1 MSTNSL
7 TGSKYIW
14 NLPSVEKSNLIDLA
28 VSYNISI
35 PIIQVLLERGIGTKK
50 EIDNYLFSSF
60 EKDVARPE
68 LLKDAEISVK
78 RIITAIKNGEKILI
92 AGDYDVD
99 GITSSAMMMICL
111 LPLDAK
117 INFFLPHRVND
128 GYGLSVKTVEKAA
141 KNGYTVI
148 VTVDN
153 GITAFDAAAK
163 AKELGVDLIITDHH
177 RPREGALPAAYAIV
191 DPHQSDCPYP
201 YKYFA
206 GVGVIFKLMALLY
219 EYMDLKLPEKVYELL
234 LLGTVADVVPLT
246 GENRFWVRHGL
257 SIVNQKESLPLKILK
272 DNVQFKKSSLSS
284 TDIGFFITPQINALG
299 RLEDARRGV
308 RFLIGSDQEEV
319 YSVGSVLKD
328 FNQARKDVEKKV
340 YSDVIKF
347 IDPDGQGIGDQ
358 RILIAYSSEWPPGII
373 GLVASKIV
381 GAYNRPTLLF
391 HITKDGLA
399 KGSCRSTPDFSIFN
413 ALQANKELLI
423 SFGGHAVAA
432 GLALDQA
439 NLSILK
445 ERLEEYIRSAM
456 PFVADKPIL
465 KLDAEISLTE
475 VNKKLTTD
483 MQYLEPFGNSNTQPV
498 FYLRN
503 ATLVDGPTVL
513 KEVHIK
519 CTVFSDGVLKPMIFF
534 NRPDLYQSLLNKKD
548 EPIDFA
554 VCVVTNEWNGKVSV
568 ELQGMDV
575 AL

>member
-1 MSTNSL
+1 MITNSL

-14 NLPSVEKSNLIDLA
+14 NLPNVEKTNLIDLA

-35 PIIQVLLERGIGTKK
+35 PIIQVLMERGISTKK
-50 EIDNYLFSSF
+50 DIDNYLFSSF
-60 EKDVARPE
+60 EKDVGRPE
-68 LLKDAEISVK
+68 LLKDADIAVK
-78 RIITAIKNGEKILI
+78 RIIAAIKNGEKILI

-111 LPLDAK
+111 LPLNAK

-141 KNGYTVI
+141 QNGYTVI

-163 AKELGVDLIITDHH
+163 AKELGIDLIITDHH
-177 RPREGALPAAYAIV
+177 RPRETLPVAYAIV

-201 YKYFA
+201 FKYFA
-206 GVGVIFKLMALLY
+206 GVGVIFKLMTLLY
-219 EYMDLKLPEKVYELL
+219 EYMGLKLPDKVYELL

-246 GENRFWVRHGL
+246 GENRYWVRHGL
-257 SIVNQKESLPLKILK
+257 TIVNQKESLPLKILK
-272 DNVQFKKSSLSS
+272 DNVQFKKTVLSS

-299 RLEDARRGV
+299 RLENARRGV

-319 YSVGSVLKD
+319 HSVGAVLKD

-340 YSDVIKF
+340 YSEVINF
-347 IDPDGQGIGDQ
+347 IDPDGKGIGDQ
-358 RILIAYSSEWPPGII
+358 RILIAYSNSWPPGVI

-381 GAYNRPTLLF
+381 GTYNRPTLLF
-391 HITKDGLA
+391 HITKEGLA
-399 KGSCRSTPDFSIFN
+399 KGSCRSTPDLNMFN
-413 ALQANKELLI
+413 ALQASKDLLI

-439 NLSILK
+439 NLPLLK
-445 ERLEEYIRSAM
+445 ERLEEYIKTAI
-456 PFVADKPIL
+456 PFVPEKPIL
-465 KLDAEISLTE
+465 KLDAEISLSE
-475 VNKKLTTD
+475 VNKKLTDD
-483 MQYLEPFGNSNTQPV
+483 MQYLEPFGNENSQPI
-498 FYLRN
+498 FYLRK
-503 ATLVDGPTVL
+503 ATLIEGPTIL
-513 KEVHIK
+513 KDAHIK
-519 CTVFSDGVLKPMIFF
+519 CTLFSDGVLKPIIFF
-534 NRPDLYQSLLNKKD
+534 NRPDLYQPLLNKKE

-554 VCVVTNEWNGKVSV
+554 VCVITNEWNGKVSV
-568 ELQGMDV
+568 ELQGLDV

>member
-1 MSTNSL
+1 MT
-7 TGSKYIW
+7 
-14 NLPSVEKSNLIDLA
+14 
-28 VSYNISI
+28 
-35 PIIQVLLERGIGTKK
+35 
-50 EIDNYLFSSF
+50 
-60 EKDVARPE
+60 
-68 LLKDAEISVK
+68 
-78 RIITAIKNGEKILI
+78 
-92 AGDYDVD
+92 
-99 GITSSAMMMICL
+99 
-111 LPLDAK
+111 
-117 INFFLPHRVND
+117 
-128 GYGLSVKTVEKAA
+128 
-141 KNGYTVI
+141 
-148 VTVDN
+148 
-153 GITAFDAAAK
+153 
-163 AKELGVDLIITDHH
+163 
-177 RPREGALPAAYAIV
+177 
-191 DPHQSDCPYP
+191 
-201 YKYFA
+201 
-206 GVGVIFKLMALLY
+206 LLY
-219 EYMDLKLPEKVYELL
+219 EYMGLKLPEKVYELL

-272 DNVQFKKSSLSS
+272 DNVQFKKSTLSS

-308 RFLIGSDQEEV
+308 RFLIGSDQ
-319 YSVGSVLKD
+319 

-340 YSDVIKF
+340 YADVINS
-347 IDPDGQGIGDQ
+347 IDPERKGIGDQ
-358 RILIAYSSEWPPGII
+358 RIIIACSSEWPPGII

-381 GAYNRPTLLF
+381 GAYNRPTILL
-391 HITKDGLA
+391 HITKEGLA

-413 ALQANKELLI
+413 ALQANKDLLI

-439 NLSILK
+439 NLPILK
-445 ERLEEYIRSAM
+445 ERLEEYIRTAV
-456 PFVADKPIL
+456 PFVSDKPLL
-465 KLDAEISLTE
+465 KLDAEICLSE
-475 VNKKLTTD
+475 VNKKLTSD
-483 MQYLEPFGNSNTQPV
+483 MQYLEPFGNENTQPV

-568 ELQGMDV
+568 ELQGLDV